1 MFGFKRKILIV
12 VLALGAVAGFTSGFM
27 SLGRCA
33 HARQRSWRSEVTD
46 ICADA
51 VRQAQQGQTKQ
62 EEVKQ
67 QADE

>member
-33 HARQRSWRSEVTD
+33 NAGHRGWRAEVTD
-46 ICADA
+46 ICSDA
-51 VRQAQQGQTKQ
+51 VRQAQQQK
-62 EEVKQ
+62 
-67 QADE
+67 